1 MREFDNLRSSAEN
14 GRTLTASVHSVGC
27 SGLRTISIRGFRLSS
42 GEGNDVAGFD
52 LGPSPEEHLLG
63 AIGAI
68 LARST
73 VAVACQRGLDLD
85 RFDLKLTALI
95 PESRGPLIFD
105 SVHVVIRIESACE
118 APAFVGLEGEL
129 LAHSAIDSWFNR
141 PILLDLN
148 VHPVDPARIS
158 ADDWVI

>member
-1 MREFDNLRSSAEN
+1 MSEFETRLLRADDN
-14 GRTLTASVHSVGC
+14 RTLTASVHSVGC

-73 VAVACQRGLDLD
+73 VAVACKRGIDID
-85 RFDLKLTALI
+85 RFDLELTALI
-95 PESRGPLIFD
+95 EESRGSLILD
-105 SVHVVIRIESACE
+105 SIDVAIRIESAC
-118 APAFVGLEGEL
+118 AAHAFRGLEGDL
-129 LAHSAIDSWFNR
+129 LVHSALDSWFSR
-141 PILLDLN
+141 PIEINLD
-148 VHPVDPARIS
+148 VRPVDPARVA